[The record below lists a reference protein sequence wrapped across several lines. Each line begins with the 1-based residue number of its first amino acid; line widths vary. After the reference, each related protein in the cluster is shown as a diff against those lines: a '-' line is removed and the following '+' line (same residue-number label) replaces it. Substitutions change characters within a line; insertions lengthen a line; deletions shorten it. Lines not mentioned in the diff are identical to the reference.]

1 VPEPADRKEQA
12 QRALEGA
19 ARDSEALGTSSLA
32 RTARGVSDH
41 FGGQDAPGKGDVG
54 TDPVEI
60 WARRVGRALSIP
72 AALLLIWWLG
82 HQLGWWAA
90 PL

>member
-1 VPEPADRKEQA
+1 VPDSADREQEA
-12 QRALEGA
+12 QRAIDGA

-32 RTARGVSDH
+32 RTGRQRSDH
-41 FGGQDAPGKGDVG
+41 VGGRGPLNGGEAA

-60 WARRVGRALSIP
+60 WGRRVGRALSVP

-82 HQLGWWAA
+82 HQLGWWGQ